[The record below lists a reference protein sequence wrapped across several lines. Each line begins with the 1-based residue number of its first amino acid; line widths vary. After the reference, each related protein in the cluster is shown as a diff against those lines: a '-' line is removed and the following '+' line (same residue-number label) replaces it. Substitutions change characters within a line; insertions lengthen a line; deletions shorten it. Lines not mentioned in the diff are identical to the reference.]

1 MITGILNWI
10 IRLADRIARRKVEH
24 IRGVYQTEDD
34 PEGYL
39 RMERELRRENILE
52 ILSLVGLIALGII
65 AVKVW
70 FAYEGFSIDW

>member
-1 MITGILNWI
+1 MSKWNILG
-10 IRLADRIARRKVEH
+10 RLAKKRRDHIAE
-24 IRGVYQTEDD
+24 IYQTEDD
-34 PEGYL
+34 PEGSL

-70 FAYEGFSIDW
+70 LAYEGFSIDW